1 MSCQTRGPFER
12 VSVAISWAFLI
23 TAIALSIVGL
33 VIFGLLAGPLSYDR
47 WFMWWG
53 LLVGAIYGLAW
64 LAWFL
69 KKLF

>member
-12 VSVAISWAFLI
+12 VSVAISWACLI

-53 LLVGAIYGLAW
+53 LLVGAIYGFAW

>member
-1 MSCQTRGPFER
+1 MNCQTRGTFER
-12 VSVAISWAFLI
+12 ISVALSWACLV
-23 TAIALSIVGL
+23 AAVALALVGL
-33 VIFGLLAGPLSYDR
+33 VAFGLLAGPLSYDR
-47 WFMWWG
+47 WLLWWG